1 MIFIFE
7 SFRSSPYLALV
18 ISSNLGDLQGL
29 SYSSRQTSSGGKAP
43 PTCDLVT
50 LSSKRAQVGAL
61 TYLPGGVV

>member
-7 SFRSSPYLALV
+7 SFRSSPYLALM

-29 SYSSRQTSSGGKAP
+29 SHSSRQTSSGGRASL
-43 PTCDLVT
+43 TCDSVT
-50 LSSKRAQVGAL
+50 LSSKRAQVRAL